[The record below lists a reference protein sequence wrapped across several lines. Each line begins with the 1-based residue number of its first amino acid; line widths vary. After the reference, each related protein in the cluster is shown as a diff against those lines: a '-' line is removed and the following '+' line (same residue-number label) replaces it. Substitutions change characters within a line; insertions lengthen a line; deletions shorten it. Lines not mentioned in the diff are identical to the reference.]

1 MKERVGF
8 VLVIIALIFTADFV
22 LAGPINDSLHL
33 NIQTTNSTG
42 VATGTFKF
50 EFNIS
55 TSSDCAEVVYHNFTT
70 LTTDSRGI
78 ISYYLENTNLNYSD
92 QYWLCYYRDGVLI
105 NNSKIARTPYAFR
118 SLNLTL
124 SGVEIDANLE
134 MGNKNITTTGTGFF
148 TYIGSLVS
156 RITSLFVQNIDF
168 TGNINGSGNITTTG
182 MVGIGTETPSQSLDV
197 RGRGNFSGTVYI
209 NNGTDISTFANSGS
223 GSSSFFVNYTFTTT
237 TGNITNGTL
246 KGYPAA
252 NNICIV
258 EVEAGSHM
266 CSMDEILN
274 TISNNRNNQNFTATF
289 RASEGAPGYLASA
302 NDCEGW
308 TSPSS
313 SALGSIWVGSKTH
326 LNTYGAGGLVGCNAE
341 RAIACCK

>member
-1 MKERVGF
+1 MEEKVRF
-8 VLVIIALIFTADFV
+8 ILFVIILIFLANFV
-22 LAGPINDSLHL
+22 LAAPIEDSIHL

-55 TSSDCAEVVYHNFTT
+55 NSDDCAGVVYTNFST

-78 ISYYLENTNLNYSD
+78 ISYYLEDTNLNYSE
-92 QYWLCYYRDGVLI
+92 QYWLCYYRDGILI
-105 NNSKIARTPYAFR
+105 NNSKIARSPYSFR
-118 SLNLTL
+118 SLNMTL
-124 SGVEIDANLE
+124 SGVAIDTSLE

-148 TYIGSLVS
+148 TYIGDLIS
-156 RITSLFVQNIDF
+156 RVTSLFVQNIDF
-168 TGNINGSGNITTTG
+168 TGNINGSGNITTSG
-182 MVGIGTETPSQSLDV
+182 KIGIGTEYPSQSLDV
-197 RGRGNFSGTVYI
+197 RGQGNFSGTIYI
-209 NNGTDISTFANSGS
+209 NNATDISTFAT
-223 GSSSFFVNYTFTTT
+223 GSSLSFFVNYTFTTT

-246 KGYPAA
+246 KGYSAA

-258 EVEAGSHM
+258 EVASGSHM

-274 TISNNRNNQNFTATF
+274 TISNNRSNQNFTATF

-313 SALGSIWVGSKTH
+313 SYLGSIWVGSKTH